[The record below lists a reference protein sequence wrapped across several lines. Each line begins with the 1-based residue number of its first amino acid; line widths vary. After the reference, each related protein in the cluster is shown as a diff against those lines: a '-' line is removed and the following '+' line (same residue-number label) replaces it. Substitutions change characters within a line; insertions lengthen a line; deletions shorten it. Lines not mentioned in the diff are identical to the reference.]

1 MLFAPT
7 VLGSGKN
14 DHNVLGFETSG
25 TTRHDAE
32 SAASAGI
39 FNNYRQPLVHTS
51 FLTVSSTFAPRTSLL
66 ATQSWPR
73 RSMREMTFVTAN
85 SQPRIPAI

>member
-14 DHNVLGFETSG
+14 GHKVLGFETSG
-25 TTRHDAE
+25 TTGRDAE

-39 FNNYRQPLVHTS
+39 LNNYREPLVCHFFFHR
-51 FLTVSSTFAPRTSLL
+51 FLRLRTATSLL
-66 ATQSWPR
+66 ATQSWPQ

-85 SQPRIPAI
+85 S